1 MLLISLLFAAAQ
13 DQKLDNAVQS
23 LTRSSIE
30 LAEAAS
36 NYGALK
42 VIFGIF
48 MVLVLVLVVMFMYT
62 IWNLNKKISV
72 VSESSSK
79 VTEFFDGAADSTIG
93 VTEAQILIRR
103 EFNCLGH
110 ILKYAILRTR
120 LENHIDNKESVIKK
134 VDILVNNEYSELCG
148 LMSNFNCD
156 GKSLS
161 TIFELQDNEAIKDMV
176 IEQIYIPKDQFS
188 ISNMDQSVSMYLNGL
203 KLMYLKNYNHGTKI
217 ITDH

>member
-1 MLLISLLFAAAQ
+1 MPLISLLFAAAQ

-79 VTEFFDGAADSTIG
+79 ITKFFDGAADSTIG

-103 EFNCLGH
+103 EFNCLGY
-110 ILKYAILRTR
+110 ILKYAILRIR

-203 KLMYLKNYNHGTKI
+203 KLMYLKKL
-217 ITDH
+217 

>member
-1 MLLISLLFAAAQ
+1 MPLISLLFAAAQ

-79 VTEFFDGAADSTIG
+79 ITEFFDGAADSTIG

-103 EFNCLGH
+103 EFNCLGY
-110 ILKYAILRTR
+110 ILKYAILRIR

-148 LMSNFNCD
+148 LMSNFNCE

-203 KLMYLKNYNHGTKI
+203 KLMYLKKL
-217 ITDH
+217 

>member
-72 VSESSSK
+72 ISESSSK
-79 VTEFFDGAADSTIG
+79 VTEFFDGADDSTIG

-110 ILKYAILRTR
+110 ILKYVILRIR

-148 LMSNFNCD
+148 LMSNFNCN

-161 TIFELQDNEAIKDMV
+161 TIFELQDNEAIKDMI

-203 KLMYLKNYNHGTKI
+203 KLMYLKKL
-217 ITDH
+217 

>member
-1 MLLISLLFAAAQ
+1 MPLISLLFAAAQ

-103 EFNCLGH
+103 EFNCLGY
-110 ILKYAILRTR
+110 ILKYAILRIR

-188 ISNMDQSVSMYLNGL
+188 ISNMDQSVNMYLNGL
-203 KLMYLKNYNHGTKI
+203 KLMYLKKL
-217 ITDH
+217 

>member
-1 MLLISLLFAAAQ
+1 MPLISLLFAAAQ

-79 VTEFFDGAADSTIG
+79 ITEFFDGAADSIIG

-103 EFNCLGH
+103 EFNCLGY
-110 ILKYAILRTR
+110 ILKYAILRIR

-188 ISNMDQSVSMYLNGL
+188 ISNMDQSVSMHLNGL
-203 KLMYLKNYNHGTKI
+203 KLMYLKKL
-217 ITDH
+217 

>member
-1 MLLISLLFAAAQ
+1 MPLISLLFAAAQ

-62 IWNLNKKISV
+62 IWNLNKKISI

-79 VTEFFDGAADSTIG
+79 ITEFLDGAADSTIG

-103 EFNCLGH
+103 EFNCLGY
-110 ILKYAILRTR
+110 ILKYAILRIR

-203 KLMYLKNYNHGTKI
+203 KLMYLKKL
-217 ITDH
+217 

>member
-79 VTEFFDGAADSTIG
+79 ITEFFDGAADSTIG

-103 EFNCLGH
+103 Y
-110 ILKYAILRTR
+110 I
-120 LENHIDNKESVIKK
+120 
-134 VDILVNNEYSELCG
+134 
-148 LMSNFNCD
+148 NFNP
-156 GKSLS
+156 LR
-161 TIFELQDNEAIKDMV
+161 
-176 IEQIYIPKDQFS
+176 YI
-188 ISNMDQSVSMYLNGL
+188 L
-203 KLMYLKNYNHGTKI
+203 
-217 ITDH
+217 TD

>member
-1 MLLISLLFAAAQ
+1 MPLISLLFAAAQ

-79 VTEFFDGAADSTIG
+79 ITEFFDGAADSTIG
-93 VTEAQILIRR
+93 VTEAKILIRR
-103 EFNCLGH
+103 EFNCLGY
-110 ILKYAILRTR
+110 ILKYAILRIR

-188 ISNMDQSVSMYLNGL
+188 ISNMDQSISMYLNGL
-203 KLMYLKNYNHGTKI
+203 KLMYLKKL
-217 ITDH
+217 

>member
-48 MVLVLVLVVMFMYT
+48 MVLVLVLVVMFIYT

-110 ILKYAILRTR
+110 ILKYVILRIR

-203 KLMYLKNYNHGTKI
+203 KLMYLKKL
-217 ITDH
+217 

>member
-1 MLLISLLFAAAQ
+1 MPLISLLFAVAQ

-62 IWNLNKKISV
+62 IWNLNKKISI

-79 VTEFFDGAADSTIG
+79 VTEFFDGAADSTMG
-93 VTEAQILIRR
+93 VTEAQTLIRR
-103 EFNCLGH
+103 EFNCLGN
-110 ILKYAILRTR
+110 ILKYAILRIR

-161 TIFELQDNEAIKDMV
+161 IIFELQDNEAIKDMV

-188 ISNMDQSVSMYLNGL
+188 ISNMDQSVSMYLNEL
-203 KLMYLKNYNHGTKI
+203 KLMYLKKL
-217 ITDH
+217 

>member
-1 MLLISLLFAAAQ
+1 MPLITLLFAAAP

-48 MVLVLVLVVMFMYT
+48 MVLVLVLVVMFIYT

-79 VTEFFDGAADSTIG
+79 VTEFFEGAADSTIG
-93 VTEAQILIRR
+93 ITEAQILIRR
-103 EFNCLGH
+103 EFNCLGY
-110 ILKYAILRTR
+110 ILKYAILRIR
-120 LENHIDNKESVIKK
+120 LENNIDNKESVIKK
-134 VDILVNNEYSELCG
+134 VDILVNNECSELCG
-148 LMSNFNCD
+148 LMSTFNCD
-156 GKSLS
+156 GKPIS

-203 KLMYLKNYNHGTKI
+203 KLMYLKKL
-217 ITDH
+217 

>member
-1 MLLISLLFAAAQ
+1 MPLISLLFAAAQ

-62 IWNLNKKISV
+62 IWNLNKKISI

-93 VTEAQILIRR
+93 VTEAQILIRS

-176 IEQIYIPKDQFS
+176 IEQIYIPEDQFS

-203 KLMYLKNYNHGTKI
+203 KLMYLKKL
-217 ITDH
+217 

>member
-1 MLLISLLFAAAQ
+1 MPLISLLFAAAL

-79 VTEFFDGAADSTIG
+79 VTEFFNGAADSTIG

-110 ILKYAILRTR
+110 ILKYVILRIR

-148 LMSNFNCD
+148 LMSNFNCN

-161 TIFELQDNEAIKDMV
+161 TIFELQDNEEIKNMV

-203 KLMYLKNYNHGTKI
+203 RLMYLKKL
-217 ITDH
+217 

>member
-1 MLLISLLFAAAQ
+1 MPLISLLFAAAQ

-62 IWNLNKKISV
+62 IWNLNKKISI

-79 VTEFFDGAADSTIG
+79 VTEFFGGAADSTIG

-103 EFNCLGH
+103 EFNCLGY
-110 ILKYAILRTR
+110 ILKYAILRIR

-148 LMSNFNCD
+148 LMSNFNCN

-203 KLMYLKNYNHGTKI
+203 KLMYLKKL
-217 ITDH
+217 

>member
-1 MLLISLLFAAAQ
+1 MPLISLLFAAAQ

-79 VTEFFDGAADSTIG
+79 ITEFFDGAADSTIG
-93 VTEAQILIRR
+93 VTEAQILIRM
-103 EFNCLGH
+103 EFNCLGY
-110 ILKYAILRTR
+110 ILKYAILRIR

-203 KLMYLKNYNHGTKI
+203 KLMYLKKL
-217 ITDH
+217 

>member
-1 MLLISLLFAAAQ
+1 MPLISLLFAAAQ

-79 VTEFFDGAADSTIG
+79 ITEFFDGAADSTIG

-103 EFNCLGH
+103 EFNCLGY
-110 ILKYAILRTR
+110 ILKYAILRIR

-176 IEQIYIPKDQFS
+176 IEQIYMPKDQFS

-203 KLMYLKNYNHGTKI
+203 KLMYLKKL
-217 ITDH
+217 

>member
-1 MLLISLLFAAAQ
+1 MPLISLLFAAAQ

-79 VTEFFDGAADSTIG
+79 ITEFFDGAADSTIG

-103 EFNCLGH
+103 EFNCLGY
-110 ILKYAILRTR
+110 ILKYAILRIR

-188 ISNMDQSVSMYLNGL
+188 ISNMGQSVSMYLNGL
-203 KLMYLKNYNHGTKI
+203 KLMYLKKL
-217 ITDH
+217 

>member
-1 MLLISLLFAAAQ
+1 MPLISLLFAAAQ
-13 DQKLDNAVQS
+13 DQKLDHAVQS

-110 ILKYAILRTR
+110 ILKYVILRIR

-203 KLMYLKNYNHGTKI
+203 KLMYLKKL
-217 ITDH
+217 

>member
-103 EFNCLGH
+103 EFNCLGY
-110 ILKYAILRTR
+110 ILKYAILRIR

-161 TIFELQDNEAIKDMV
+161 TIFELKDNEAIKDMV

-188 ISNMDQSVSMYLNGL
+188 ISNMDQSVSMYLNEL
-203 KLMYLKNYNHGTKI
+203 KLMYLKKL
-217 ITDH
+217 

>member
-1 MLLISLLFAAAQ
+1 MPLITLLFAAAQ

-48 MVLVLVLVVMFMYT
+48 MVLVLVLVVMFIYT

-93 VTEAQILIRR
+93 ITEAQILIRR
-103 EFNCLGH
+103 EFNCLGY
-110 ILKYAILRTR
+110 ILKYAILRIR
-120 LENHIDNKESVIKK
+120 LENNIDNKESVIKK

-203 KLMYLKNYNHGTKI
+203 KLMYLKKL
-217 ITDH
+217 

>member
-1 MLLISLLFAAAQ
+1 MPLILLLFAAAQ

-23 LTRSSIE
+23 LTRSSLE

-72 VSESSSK
+72 VSESFSK
-79 VTEFFDGAADSTIG
+79 ITEFFDGAADSTIG

-110 ILKYAILRTR
+110 ILKYVILRIR

-203 KLMYLKNYNHGTKI
+203 KLMYLKKL
-217 ITDH
+217 

>member
-1 MLLISLLFAAAQ
+1 MPLISLLFAAAQ

-93 VTEAQILIRR
+93 VTEAQILIRG
-103 EFNCLGH
+103 EFNCLGY
-110 ILKYAILRTR
+110 ILKYAILRIR

-203 KLMYLKNYNHGTKI
+203 KLMYLKKL
-217 ITDH
+217 

>member
-1 MLLISLLFAAAQ
+1 MPLISLLFALAQ

-23 LTRSSIE
+23 LTKSSIE

-48 MVLVLVLVVMFMYT
+48 MVLVLVLVVMFIYT

-79 VTEFFDGAADSTIG
+79 VSEFFDGAADSTIG
-93 VTEAQILIRR
+93 VIEAQILIRR

-110 ILKYAILRTR
+110 ILKYVILRIR
-120 LENHIDNKESVIKK
+120 LENHIDNKESIVKK

-161 TIFELQDNEAIKDMV
+161 TIFELKDNEAIKDMV

-188 ISNMDQSVSMYLNGL
+188 ISNMDQSVSMYLNEL
-203 KLMYLKNYNHGTKI
+203 KLIYLKKL
-217 ITDH
+217 

>member
-1 MLLISLLFAAAQ
+1 MPLILLLFAAAQ

-23 LTRSSIE
+23 LTRSSLE

-62 IWNLNKKISV
+62 IWNLNKKIFA

-79 VTEFFDGAADSTIG
+79 VTEFFDGAADSTMG

-103 EFNCLGH
+103 EFNCLGY
-110 ILKYAILRTR
+110 ILKYAILRIR

-203 KLMYLKNYNHGTKI
+203 KLMYLKKL
-217 ITDH
+217 

>member
-1 MLLISLLFAAAQ
+1 MPLISLLFAAAQ

-62 IWNLNKKISV
+62 IWNLNKKISI

-188 ISNMDQSVSMYLNGL
+188 ISNMDQSVNMYLNGL
-203 KLMYLKNYNHGTKI
+203 KLMYLKKL
-217 ITDH
+217 

>member
-1 MLLISLLFAAAQ
+1 MPLISLLFAAAQ

-23 LTRSSIE
+23 LTRSSLE

-93 VTEAQILIRR
+93 ITEAQILIRR

-110 ILKYAILRTR
+110 ILKYAILRIR
-120 LENHIDNKESVIKK
+120 LENNIDNKESVIKK

-161 TIFELQDNEAIKDMV
+161 TIFELQDNEAVKDMV

-203 KLMYLKNYNHGTKI
+203 KLMYLKKL
-217 ITDH
+217 

>member
-1 MLLISLLFAAAQ
+1 MPLISLLFAAAQ

-79 VTEFFDGAADSTIG
+79 ITEFFNGATDSTIG

-103 EFNCLGH
+103 EFNCLGY
-110 ILKYAILRTR
+110 ILKYAILRIR

-148 LMSNFNCD
+148 LMSNFNCNS
-156 GKSLS
+156 KSLS

-188 ISNMDQSVSMYLNGL
+188 ISNMDQSISMYLNGL
-203 KLMYLKNYNHGTKI
+203 KLMYLKKL
-217 ITDH
+217 

>member
-1 MLLISLLFAAAQ
+1 MPLISLLFAAAQ
-13 DQKLDNAVQS
+13 DQKLDHAVQS

-110 ILKYAILRTR
+110 ILKYAILRIR
-120 LENHIDNKESVIKK
+120 LENNIDNKESVIKK

-203 KLMYLKNYNHGTKI
+203 KLMYLKKL
-217 ITDH
+217 

>member
-1 MLLISLLFAAAQ
+1 MPLISLLFAAAQ

-48 MVLVLVLVVMFMYT
+48 MVLVLVLVVMFIYT

-79 VTEFFDGAADSTIG
+79 VTEFFNGAADSTIG
-93 VTEAQILIRR
+93 ITEAQVLIRR
-103 EFNCLGH
+103 EFSCLGH

-176 IEQIYIPKDQFS
+176 IEQIYIPNDQFS

-203 KLMYLKNYNHGTKI
+203 KLMYLKKL
-217 ITDH
+217 